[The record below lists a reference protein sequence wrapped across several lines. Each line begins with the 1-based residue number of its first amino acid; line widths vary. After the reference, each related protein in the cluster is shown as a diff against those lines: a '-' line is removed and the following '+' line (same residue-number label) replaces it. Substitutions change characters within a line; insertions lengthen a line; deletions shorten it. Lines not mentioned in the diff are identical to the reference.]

1 VAAPA
6 ACARSCHAGV
16 MSNFTDIRA
25 AREDGAIIVI
35 DGAMGTELE
44 SRGVPMD
51 ADAWCGLANLTHPAL
66 VRAIHEDH
74 IRAGADVIITNT
86 YMSGLGPMTRA
97 GRADRFEAGLR
108 SAVRVARDA
117 ADAADRPVAVAGS
130 ASVTEWAVP
139 AGGDHQSLREGYA
152 RELDVLVDAGVDL
165 IVLEMVL
172 DTHRGRPALDAA
184 RATGLPVWLG
194 LSTRTPGRRT
204 NDAGLLPDL
213 DEIREVARALVVDD
227 LDAICVMHTD
237 IDDVTAALEALAPLW
252 DGAVGV
258 YPHRG
263 RWLKPHWGFEDVD
276 PDYLVARAAD
286 WVAHGVSMVG
296 GCCGLST
303 RHVHALRAAVDA
315 HTLARS

>member
-1 VAAPA
+1 
-6 ACARSCHAGV
+6 
-16 MSNFTDIRA
+16 MSNFTSIRA
-25 AREDGAIIVI
+25 ARDAGAIIVI
-35 DGAMGTELE
+35 DGAMGTELQ

-51 ADAWCGLANLTHPAL
+51 NHAWCGVANLTHPQV

-74 IRAGADVIITNT
+74 VRAGADVIITNT

-97 GRADRFEAGLR
+97 GLADRFEAGVR
-108 SAVRVARDA
+108 SAVRVARQV

-139 AGGDHQSLREGYA
+139 PGDDPAVLREGYA
-152 RELDVLVDAGVDL
+152 RQVDLLAEAGVDL

-194 LSTRTPGRRT
+194 LSTCTPGRT
-204 NDAGLLPDL
+204 TSDADLLPEI
-213 DEIREVARALVVDD
+213 DETREVATALVADD
-227 LDAICVMHTD
+227 LDAVCVMHTD
-237 IDDVTAALEALAPLW
+237 IDDVTPALDMLAPLW

-276 PDYLVARAAD
+276 PDYLIGQAAD
-286 WVAHGVSMVG
+286 WVARGVAMLG

-303 RHVHALRAAVDA
+303 RHVQALRAAVDA
-315 HTLARS
+315 HTLSRS